1 MRQEKQEAFQNIVDC
16 FTGEDGGV
24 KFTFVK
30 KRFDEIDK
38 TAIEGDKA
46 SQEIMEIM
54 VRFSRLINVLGEI
67 K

>member
-1 MRQEKQEAFQNIVDC
+1 MRKEKQEAFQNIVDC

-24 KFTFVK
+24 KFAFVK

-54 VRFSRLINVLGEI
+54 VRFSRLINVLGEL